1 VLEGNEVSKFHCT
14 IYFNK
19 SIKKWIVMD
28 GCEEKLSFNGVWQF
42 IFDSIQL
49 SRLKKN
55 MFKYGKSVFSIK
67 YEDNK

>member
-1 VLEGNEVSKFHCT
+1 
-14 IYFNK
+14 
-19 SIKKWIVMD
+19 MD